1 MWYNFVILKNMKN
14 FNIWNKVKKETDE
27 KISRPK
33 IKTGDVFWCR
43 YGINIGF
50 EQNGKNENSIRPVIV
65 IKKYTSNVVF
75 AIPLT
80 TKIHDGDWYF
90 NLEIDGEKVQAILN
104 QGRTL
109 DTKRFE
115 NFIVNMPENKIKE
128 LIDAFI
134 KLFYK

>member
-1 MWYNFVILKNMKN
+1 
-14 FNIWNKVKKETDE
+14 
-27 KISRPK
+27 
-33 IKTGDVFWCR
+33 
-43 YGINIGF
+43 
-50 EQNGKNENSIRPVIV
+50 
-65 IKKYTSNVVF
+65 
-75 AIPLT
+75 
-80 TKIHDGDWYF
+80 
-90 NLEIDGEKVQAILN
+90 VQAILN